1 MSWSV
6 SGSLRKLGGASSGG
20 GGSFVSNLGKVTKGV
35 AGIGTGG
42 LRALNSVG
50 QKAVRSPMF
59 DYAMEGASVP
69 VRTLASIGNLVRG
82 QNPAEPWQ
90 TGKAMNEW
98 DTWKSALL
106 GGAMVGGGAY
116 ALSNPVVAAGGVS
129 GEGAIAGG
137 TAAGAGAAT
146 PGVGL
151 TSAGFGAG
159 LGGSVPASVP
169 GIGMAA
175 SGFGA
180 GVGGA
185 LPATGGLAAGGA
197 AGAAG
202 ASTLMNPYAVGGIL
216 AGKGILSYLQGQEQ
230 KSDTDPYAQYS
241 RNAMRR
247 LNEIAENPNSMYQN
261 DPGLRQLRKNALDAV
276 TSRQLAATGGTEGG
290 NYARQLMA
298 ESANIDR
305 QNMMTLAN
313 LEATIAGQA
322 APFAQANI
330 EMGNPAY
337 TAGSQVLNDAAF
349 MNLIGQLGLG

>member
-1 MSWSV
+1 MF
-6 SGSLRKLGGASSGG
+6 GSIGRSLGSLGGALGGAASSGWLG
-20 GGSFVSNLGKVTKGV
+20 NAARGVSS
-35 AGIGTGG
+35 IGTGG
-42 LRALNSVG
+42 LRALNSAG

-59 DYAMEGASVP
+59 NYAMEGASVP
-69 VRTLASIGNLVRG
+69 VRTLASVGNLVRG

-90 TGKAMNEW
+90 TRKAMNEW

-106 GGAMVGGGAY
+106 GGGLAAGGAY
-116 ALSNPVVAAGGVS
+116 ALSSPVVAAGGVS
-129 GEGAIAGG
+129 GQGAIAGG

-159 LGGSVPASVP
+159 LGGTVPASVP
-169 GIGMAA
+169 GVGMAA

-185 LPATGGLAAGGA
+185 LPAAGGVPAVTGMAAGGT
-197 AGAAG
+197 GVM
-202 ASTLMNPYAVGGIL
+202 SNPWLVGGAL
-216 AGKGILSYLQGQEQ
+216 AGKGALSYLQGQEQ
-230 KSDTDPYAQYS
+230 KSATDPYARYS
-241 RNAMRR
+241 QNAMRR
-247 LNEIAENPNSMYQN
+247 LDQLASNPNQMYQN
-261 DPGLRQLRKNALDAV
+261 DPGLRQIRKNALDAV
-276 TSRQLAATGGTEGG
+276 TSRTLAETGGTEGG

-305 QNMMTLAN
+305 QNLMALAN

-349 MNLIGQLGLG
+349 MNLIGMLG